1 MGLWDKAMPEVLS
14 TVFLNLLRLSQVSL
28 SGQGQFKLVLSQI
41 TIVKNSK
48 HSKHPAV
55 GKREGGEFLV

>member
-1 MGLWDKAMPEVLS
+1 MLEVLS

-28 SGQGQFKLVLSQI
+28 SGQGQFKPVLSQI

-48 HSKHPAV
+48 HSKYPV
-55 GKREGGEFLV
+55 VEKREGGEFLV